1 MQTNYERYCK
11 MSSLAQI
18 GWWEADFLAGHYVC
32 SDFLCDLLGLEGD
45 TISFMDFQNLIRE
58 DYREQIVQEFRANAN
73 IHKDFYEQTFPICL
87 KNGEVWLHT
96 RLALREKGTGTN
108 GGDKSF
114 GVIQRVEA
122 PKEVEQKNTLRRV
135 NDLLRRQNYIS
146 QSLLRFLHDD
156 DVDSCIMEIL
166 NDVLSLY
173 QGGRV
178 YIFEYNEDYT
188 HHSCTYEVVS
198 EGVSKEKNKQQSIP
212 VNETRWWCEQILS
225 GKPIILTS
233 LKQLPEEAE
242 DEYKFLDAQGICS
255 LMVAPLMAG
264 DRVWGFMGI
273 DLVESYREWS
283 NEDFQWFSS
292 LANIISICIELR
304 KAKDRVVREQS
315 FLSNLFHFM
324 PLGYIRMS
332 VVRDENGQL
341 LDYKITDVNKA
352 CSRFFARPAETYIG
366 VLASEIYPDFS
377 SQLLFLKEVLDNN
390 SYREKDI
397 FFPQTELYTHWIV
410 YSPEKDEVV
419 GLFTDST
426 EAVKTN
432 RALDRSEKLF
442 KSIFANIPAG
452 VEIYDKD
459 GFLID
464 LNNKDL
470 EIFGVENKQDVIGV
484 NFFENPNVPQ
494 HIRDRV
500 RDEDLVDF
508 RLNYSFERAEGYYHP
523 DRRDTID
530 IYTKVS
536 KLYDNEGNF
545 NGYILISIDN
555 TEQID
560 AMNRIRDFENFFL
573 LISDYAKVGYAKLN
587 LLNRKGYAIKQWYKN
602 LGEEEDTPLADVVG
616 VYRNMHPEDRER
628 IFDFYR
634 EVRKG
639 NRKHFQGEMRIYRP
653 GKKNEWNWIRMNV
666 VVTTYNPEENE
677 VEIIGINYDITELK
691 ETEKELILARD
702 KAEMMDRL
710 KSAFLANMSH
720 EIRTPLNAIVG
731 FSQLLPS
738 AETAEEKKLYS
749 DIINQNSDIL
759 LQLINDIL
767 DLSKIEAGT
776 LEYIKRPMNLGEVCR
791 TIYTVHK
798 ERVKEGV
805 TLVFDNEEE
814 DLLMEGDQN
823 RIMQVITNFLT
834 NASKFTYEGEI
845 RFGFGRMD
853 KDIRVYVKDT
863 GIGIEP
869 EKVDHIFER
878 FVKLNSFA
886 QGTGLGLSIC
896 RMIIEKIGGE
906 IGVTSELGKG
916 STFYFTIPYEETGE
930 HGKFFKESK
939 VVSKGNTVNRVQ
951 QIKKILVA
959 EDVESNFILLKNLIG
974 REYTLLW
981 AKDGVEAIE
990 MYKQYQPDLILMDV
1004 KMPRMDGL
1012 EATHIIRSY
1021 SKEIPIIALTA
1032 YAFEADKELALE
1044 MGCNDFVTKPISE
1057 RTLRKA
1063 LDKYS
1068 TTV

>member
-1 MQTNYERYCK
+1 MNNEQTKEALKEELELLRKENEQLKRQLRSLEQNKQPEESSTSFQERYAVK
-11 MSSLAQI
+11 
-18 GWWEADFLAGHYVC
+18 
-32 SDFLCDLLGLEGD
+32 
-45 TISFMDFQNLIRE
+45 
-58 DYREQIVQEFRANAN
+58 
-73 IHKDFYEQTFPICL
+73 
-87 KNGEVWLHT
+87 
-96 RLALREKGTGTN
+96 
-108 GGDKSF
+108 
-114 GVIQRVEA
+114 
-122 PKEVEQKNTLRRV
+122 
-135 NDLLRRQNYIS
+135 
-146 QSLLRFLHDD
+146 
-156 DVDSCIMEIL
+156 IL
-166 NDVLSLY
+166 NSLPDMLTVFNHDEV
-173 QGGRV
+173 G
-178 YIFEYNEDYT
+178 I
-188 HHSCTYEVVS
+188 EVVS
-198 EGVSKEKNKQQSIP
+198 NEETNHVGISNKDFEGMHMRQMVPPEAYQNIHANMQKVIATRTVSAAHHDMDFNGSHHYYENRIFPLDEEYVLIMCRDITERVATQQQLEIFKSVLDKVSDSILAVSSDGTLVYANKQFMEEYGVTQQMGTQKIYDLPVSMRTPELWEAKLKDIRDNGGSFSYRAAYVRKGEEKNRVHQVS
-212 VNETRWWCEQILS
+212 TY
-225 GKPIILTS
+225 LT
-233 LKQLPEEAE
+233 QE
-242 DEYKFLDAQGICS
+242 DDTELI
-255 LMVAPLMAG
+255 
-264 DRVWGFMGI
+264 
-273 DLVESYREWS
+273 
-283 NEDFQWFSS
+283 WFFTQ
-292 LANIISICIELR
+292 
-304 KAKDRVVREQS
+304 D
-315 FLSNLFHFM
+315 
-324 PLGYIRMS
+324 
-332 VVRDENGQL
+332 
-341 LDYKITDVNKA
+341 ITDVIK
-352 CSRFFARPAETYIG
+352 
-366 VLASEIYPDFS
+366 
-377 SQLLFLKEVLDNN
+377 K
-390 SYREKDI
+390 
-397 FFPQTELYTHWIV
+397 
-410 YSPEKDEVV
+410 
-419 GLFTDST
+419 
-426 EAVKTN
+426 
-432 RALDRSEKLF
+432 
-442 KSIFANIPAG
+442 
-452 VEIYDKD
+452 
-459 GFLID
+459 
-464 LNNKDL
+464 
-470 EIFGVENKQDVIGV
+470 
-484 NFFENPNVPQ
+484 
-494 HIRDRV
+494 
-500 RDEDLVDF
+500 RDEL
-508 RLNYSFERAEGYYHP
+508 RE
-523 DRRDTID
+523 
-530 IYTKVS
+530 
-536 KLYDNEGNF
+536 
-545 NGYILISIDN
+545 
-555 TEQID
+555 
-560 AMNRIRDFENFFL
+560 
-573 LISDYAKVGYAKLN
+573 LN
-587 LLNRKGYAIKQWYKN
+587 LLLDGILNNI
-602 LGEEEDTPLADVVG
+602 P
-616 VYRNMHPEDRER
+616 VYLYVKDPEDDFRYLYWNKAFADHSGIPASKAIGHTDYEIFPVHGDAEKFRQDDLELLQTHKR
-628 IFDFYR
+628 IDMQETYLSANGEAR
-634 EVRKG
+634 IVQTLKALVPMEGRK
-639 NRKHFQGEMRIYRP
+639 P
-653 GKKNEWNWIRMNV
+653 LL
-666 VVTTYNPEENE
+666 
-677 VEIIGINYDITELK
+677 IGISWDITNLQNIEQ
-691 ETEKELILARD
+691 ELIKARI
-702 KAEMMDRL
+702 KAEQSDRL

>member
-1 MQTNYERYCK
+1 
-11 MSSLAQI
+11 MSIEQSK
-18 GWWEADFLAGHYVC
+18 EA
-32 SDFLCDLLGLEGD
+32 LLEQLEALKKE
-45 TISFMDFQNLIRE
+45 N
-58 DYREQIVQEFRANAN
+58 EQ
-73 IHKDFYEQTFPICL
+73 
-87 KNGEVWLHT
+87 
-96 RLALREKGTGTN
+96 LR
-108 GGDKSF
+108 
-114 GVIQRVEA
+114 
-122 PKEVEQKNTLRRV
+122 KELSTLRNEKHSDRPV
-135 NDLLRRQNYIS
+135 SFKEKYAVRILD
-146 QSLLRFLHDD
+146 SLPDMLTVFNQG
-156 DVDSCIMEIL
+156 EI
-166 NDVLSLY
+166 
-173 QGGRV
+173 G
-178 YIFEYNEDYT
+178 I
-188 HHSCTYEVVS
+188 EVVS
-198 EGVSKEKNKQQSIP
+198 
-212 VNETRWWCEQILS
+212 NEETNHV
-225 GKPIILTS
+225 
-233 LKQLPEEAE
+233 
-242 DEYKFLDAQGICS
+242 GI
-255 LMVAPLMAG
+255 
-264 DRVWGFMGI
+264 
-273 DLVESYREWS
+273 S
-283 NEDFQWFSS
+283 NEDFKGMHMRDMVPPEAYQNIHSNMRHAITTGTVSTAHHELDFNGERHHYENRIFPLDEEYVLIMCRDITERVTTQKQLEVFKSVLDKVSDSILAVAEDGTLVYANKQFIEEYGVTQELGTQKIYDLRVSMADKEAWEQKLQMIRDHEGS
-292 LANIISICIELR
+292 LAYWAAYIPYGHTKERVHQVSTFLIRENNQELTWFFTQ
-304 KAKDRVVREQS
+304 D
-315 FLSNLFHFM
+315 
-324 PLGYIRMS
+324 
-332 VVRDENGQL
+332 
-341 LDYKITDVNKA
+341 ITDVIK
-352 CSRFFARPAETYIG
+352 
-366 VLASEIYPDFS
+366 
-377 SQLLFLKEVLDNN
+377 K
-390 SYREKDI
+390 
-397 FFPQTELYTHWIV
+397 
-410 YSPEKDEVV
+410 
-419 GLFTDST
+419 
-426 EAVKTN
+426 
-432 RALDRSEKLF
+432 
-442 KSIFANIPAG
+442 
-452 VEIYDKD
+452 
-459 GFLID
+459 
-464 LNNKDL
+464 
-470 EIFGVENKQDVIGV
+470 
-484 NFFENPNVPQ
+484 
-494 HIRDRV
+494 
-500 RDEDLVDF
+500 RDEL
-508 RLNYSFERAEGYYHP
+508 RE
-523 DRRDTID
+523 
-530 IYTKVS
+530 
-536 KLYDNEGNF
+536 
-545 NGYILISIDN
+545 
-555 TEQID
+555 
-560 AMNRIRDFENFFL
+560 
-573 LISDYAKVGYAKLN
+573 LN
-587 LLNRKGYAIKQWYKN
+587 LLLDGILNNI
-602 LGEEEDTPLADVVG
+602 P
-616 VYRNMHPEDRER
+616 VYLFVKDPEDDLRYLYWNKAFADHSGIPASKAIGHTDYEIFPVHGDAEKFRKDDLELLQIHKR
-628 IFDFYR
+628 IDMQETYLSANGEAR
-634 EVRKG
+634 IVQTLKALVPMEGRK
-639 NRKHFQGEMRIYRP
+639 P
-653 GKKNEWNWIRMNV
+653 LL
-666 VVTTYNPEENE
+666 
-677 VEIIGINYDITELK
+677 IGISWDITNLQNIEQ
-691 ETEKELILARD
+691 ELIKARI
-702 KAEMMDRL
+702 KAEQSDRL

-749 DIINQNSDIL
+749 GIINQNSDIL

-845 RFGFGRMD
+845 RFGFGRID